1 MAKEPGNLMDV
12 DATQDQL
19 AFAVDQLSTR
29 IAALVREPIDILHV
43 PADFVSYVH
52 ALRALQMMRA
62 CREN

>member
-1 MAKEPGNLMDV
+1 MAKEPSNLMDV
-12 DATQDQL
+12 DATQDHL
-19 AFAVDQLSTR
+19 KFAVDQLSTR
-29 IAALVREPIDILHV
+29 IAALVREPVDILHV